1 MRLRAICSLF
11 STILLG
17 VVFVTASPLPPNDR
31 RSIHRRKSPTPISF
45 YVGLWHDELRWL
57 EQDPKVGPVQ
67 ERQAATP
74 VLCFNI
80 YGCIGYI
87 EREKRAFV
95 RYLEIT
101 ANRLPTLYFAGPLS
115 KPVSRKF
122 KDKKE
127 TYFESLT
134 NIELLQRETKLSIT
148 DRRSYF
154 QAAIAYMHI
163 LGLMKEED
171 LSTILAEILETMR
184 KLQSAAAHIPPA
196 LNPPPPTSNPSASGS
211 SLVNEQAAGTNT
223 RSYLHQVLNDPDTA
237 LSKPTGGKGV
247 STVNEPENATKN
259 PYFSVVLDGST
270 SPDRSGTNKRPMDN
284 DASTDNA
291 NLKKAKHT

>member
-1 MRLRAICSLF
+1 MRMQAICSLL

-17 VVFVTASPLPPNDR
+17 VVFVTASPLPPYDR
-31 RSIHRRKSPTPISF
+31 RSIHRRKSPTLISF

-171 LSTILAEILETMR
+171 LSTILAEILETML
-184 KLQSAAAHIPPA
+184 KLQSAAAAHIPLA
-196 LNPPPPTSNPSASGS
+196 LNPPPPTSILLQVVLLS
-211 SLVNEQAAGTNT
+211 STNK
-223 RSYLHQVLNDPDTA
+223 
-237 LSKPTGGKGV
+237 KPTGSKGV

-270 SPDRSGTNKRPMDN
+270 SPDRSGTNKRPMAN

-291 NLKKAKHT
+291 NLKKVKHT

>member
-74 VLCFNI
+74 VLSFNI

-134 NIELLQRETKLSIT
+134 NIELLQRETKLFIT
-148 DRRSYF
+148 DR
-154 QAAIAYMHI
+154 Q
-163 LGLMKEED
+163 ED

-211 SLVNEQAAGTNT
+211 SLVNEQVYGSNT

-237 LSKPTGGKGV
+237 LSKPIGSKGA
-247 STVNEPENATKN
+247 STVNEPETATKN

>member
-17 VVFVTASPLPPNDR
+17 KE
-31 RSIHRRKSPTPISF
+31 IPTPISF

-57 EQDPKVGPVQ
+57 EQDPKVRPVQ

-184 KLQSAAAHIPPA
+184 KLQSAAAAHIPPA

-211 SLVNEQAAGTNT
+211 SLVNEQVHGSST

-237 LSKPTGGKGV
+237 LSKPTGSKGA
-247 STVNEPENATKN
+247 STMNEPETATKN
-259 PYFSVVLDGST
+259 PYFSVVLDGLPL
-270 SPDRSGTNKRPMDN
+270 PDRSSTSKRPMDN
-284 DASTDNA
+284 DAFTDNA
-291 NLKKAKHT
+291 NSKKAKHT